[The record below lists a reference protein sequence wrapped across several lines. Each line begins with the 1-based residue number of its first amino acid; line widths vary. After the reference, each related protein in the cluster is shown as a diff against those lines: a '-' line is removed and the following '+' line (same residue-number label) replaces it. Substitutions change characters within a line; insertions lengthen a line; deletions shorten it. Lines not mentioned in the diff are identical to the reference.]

1 MELKAA
7 SIGGIKFGSDP
18 ARPDFE
24 TSNFRD
30 PRLTEALRSASAGIV
45 DFMRALSVCHSA
57 VIEAADKTES
67 HEIVLDTTKA
77 KRQLQSSSPDDVAIV
92 GGIGDHGFVFEGRSA
107 AYINTTELG
116 VSKRFGLL
124 LVPFVPFVPCFIRF
138 HHFRPVVPFF
148 HHCSSF
154 SSLFFLF
161 FPFLFSKSTSIS
173 NTTGSSCCT
182 HSSSRLHAK
191 G

>member
-57 VIEAADKTES
+57 VIEAADTTDS

-124 LVPFVPFVPCFIRF
+124 LVPLFLLFLVFFGFIIF
-138 HHFRPVVPFF
+138 FR
-148 HHCSSF
+148 
-154 SSLFFLF
+154 FFLF
-161 FPFLFSKSTSIS
+161 FIVVLPFHHCFSFFSFLVFQEHEHK
-173 NTTGSSCCT
+173 
-182 HSSSRLHAK
+182 
-191 G
+191 